1 MRPVC
6 YTSLHL
12 WHSYQTGGFRVDGS
26 VSGVYLPDRK
36 TRWSRPLV
44 MCRVSAGFPSPAED
58 DVEWRID
65 LNRDLIRHPLSTF
78 YIRVAGD
85 SMTPLIEAG
94 ALLLVD
100 RMVET
105 KDDDVVIAR
114 IDDELCVKKI
124 RIEDGG
130 AIWLLSENEAYPP
143 IRITEEMDF
152 EVWGRVMY
160 SIQRH

>member
-1 MRPVC
+1 M
-6 YTSLHL
+6 
-12 WHSYQTGGFRVDGS
+12 DGS
-26 VSGVYLPDRK
+26 VAGVYLPARK
-36 TRWSRPLV
+36 TRWSRPLI

-58 DVEWRID
+58 YVEGRID
-65 LNRDLIRHPLSTF
+65 LNRDLIKHPLSTF

-85 SMTPLIEAG
+85 SMMPLIHPG

-114 IDDELCVKKI
+114 INDDLCVKKL
-124 RIEDGG
+124 RIEDGC
-130 AIWLLSENEAYPP
+130 IWLLAENEMYSP
-143 IRITEEMDF
+143 IQITEEMDF

-160 SIQRH
+160 TIQQL

>member
-1 MRPVC
+1 M
-6 YTSLHL
+6 
-12 WHSYQTGGFRVDGS
+12 DGS
-26 VSGVYLPDRK
+26 VAGVYLPDRK
-36 TRWSRPLV
+36 TRWSRPLI

-58 DVEWRID
+58 YVEGRID
-65 LNRDLIRHPLSTF
+65 LNRDLIKHPLSTF

-85 SMTPLIEAG
+85 SMMPLIQPG

-114 IDDELCVKKI
+114 INDELCVKKI
-124 RIEDGG
+124 RIERSG
-130 AIWLLSENEAYPP
+130 AIWLFSENETYSP
-143 IRITEEMDF
+143 IQITEEMDF

-160 SIQRH
+160 SIQQH

>member
-1 MRPVC
+1 
-6 YTSLHL
+6 
-12 WHSYQTGGFRVDGS
+12 
-26 VSGVYLPDRK
+26 
-36 TRWSRPLV
+36 

-58 DVEWRID
+58 YVEGRID
-65 LNRDLIRHPLSTF
+65 LNRDLIKHPLSTF

-85 SMTPLIEAG
+85 SMTPRIQPG

-114 IDDELCVKKI
+114 INDDLCVKKL
-124 RIEDGG
+124 RIEDGC
-130 AIWLLSENEAYPP
+130 IWLLAENEMYSP
-143 IRITEEMDF
+143 IQITEEMDF

-160 SIQRH
+160 TIQQL

>member
-1 MRPVC
+1 M
-6 YTSLHL
+6 
-12 WHSYQTGGFRVDGS
+12 DGS
-26 VSGVYLPDRK
+26 VSGIYLPDRR
-36 TRWSRPLV
+36 TRWSRPLI

-58 DVEWRID
+58 YVEGRID
-65 LNRDLIRHPLSTF
+65 LNRDLIKHPLSTF

-85 SMTPLIEAG
+85 SMTPRIQPG

-124 RIEDGG
+124 RIEDSG
-130 AIWLLSENEAYPP
+130 AIWLLSENEMYSP
-143 IRITEEMDF
+143 IQITEAMDF

-160 SIQRH
+160 TIQQL